1 MSSIFAI
8 GDIHGCL
15 EKLEKMFSL
24 LKIAKNDTV
33 VFLGDYVDRGPQ
45 SKEVVGFVIDLKK
58 KHNVVCLLGN
68 HEEMFL
74 NCLDGINENLHLMN
88 GGRATIKSYGGSIP
102 KEHMDFFKSLLPYY
116 ETEEYIFVH
125 AGLKPNVPLEEQD
138 LEWLTW
144 IRDEFINSW
153 CDFGKTVVF
162 GHTPLEQPLVE
173 ENKIGIDTGAAMG
186 GMLTCIELPSR
197 RILQV

>member
-1 MSSIFAI
+1 MGNIFAI

-24 LKIAKNDTV
+24 LEISKDDTV

-58 KHNVVCLLGN
+58 KHNVICLLGN

-88 GGRATIKSYGGSIP
+88 GGLTTIRSYGGSIP
-102 KEHMDFFKSLLPYY
+102 REHMEFFKSLLPYY

-125 AGLKPNVPLEEQD
+125 AGLKPNIPLEEQD
-138 LEWLTW
+138 IEWLTW
-144 IRDEFINSW
+144 IRYEFINSKY
-153 CDFGKTVVF
+153 DFGKTVIF
-162 GHTPLEQPLVE
+162 GHTPLEFPLVE

-186 GMLTCIELPSR
+186 GMLTCIELPRR